1 MKTQPSQKK
10 KKKIEVAYYENH
22 TTYSPVLPSTNLITF
37 PRNSIPEDL
46 FLQVYTKGAFDVSS
60 GKYQWF

>member
-1 MKTQPSQKK
+1 MKQPSQK

-22 TTYSPVLPSTNLITF
+22 TTYSSVLPSTNLITF

-46 FLQVYTKGAFDVSS
+46 FLKVYTKGAFDVSS
-60 GKYQWF
+60 GKYQ